1 MGISL
6 WLLLAAPWLLAKL
19 SFFLLLF
26 VLLCLSSMNFLS
38 IYFAFFLLDDEVSV
52 YQVIKLYFIFK
63 LLTFIITGQ
72 LIPLN
77 VLCILKMIKSSFSL
91 NY

>member
-1 MGISL
+1 MSISL

-38 IYFAFFLLDDEVSV
+38 IYFAFFLDDEVSV
-52 YQVIKLYFIFK
+52 YQVIKLVTFYFQIANFYHK
-63 LLTFIITGQ
+63 WAI
-72 LIPLN
+72 N
-77 VLCILKMIKSSFSL
+77 SIKCFM
-91 NY
+91 YP